1 MQRGRATVRESPGV
15 DAMFNGAFRQQRYV
29 ILVRGKYW
37 HNSPFP
43 QLVHSQLKI
52 ELETTSSE
60 VCLETP
66 RLL

>member
-37 HNSPFP
+37 HNSPF
-43 QLVHSQLKI
+43 LSLCTLSLK
-52 ELETTSSE
+52 
-60 VCLETP
+60 
-66 RLL
+66 